1 MSEKF
6 PSGTKTMK
14 QTNDNLKKS
23 SISFWILTP
32 ADKIHIL
39 FIVQTLIDTAKCIFS
54 KLFNVF

>member
-23 SISFWILTP
+23 SILFWILTP
-32 ADKIHIL
+32 VDKIHIL
-39 FIVQTLIDTAKCIFS
+39 FIVQTLIDTAKCSF
-54 KLFNVF
+54 F